1 MKQVP
6 LSSYQETHGMLYFAR
21 MLDKIRKHAKGELRE
36 DFIENLGIGFDERC
50 VKFLRVSYEDLK
62 VRTLAGGTDEEIL
75 DGCFSAGRVL
85 DENDIQIWNGFLRN
99 RGFNDVATE
108 VLIRRK
114 QEGGLADRD
123 DIQTML
129 HYIEVDEGRMP

>member
-6 LSSYQETHGMLYFAR
+6 LSSYQETCGMIYFAR

-50 VKFLRVSYEDLK
+50 VKFLRVGYEDL
-62 VRTLAGGTDEEIL
+62 VGRTLEGGSDEEIL
-75 DGCFSAGRVL
+75 QWCYDTGRRL
-85 DENDIQIWNGFLRN
+85 DENDIQIWNGFLCN
-99 RGFNDVATE
+99 RGIHDVATE

-114 QEGGLADRD
+114 KESGLADRD

-129 HYIEVDEGRMP
+129 DYLEVDEGRKP